1 MPKPVPTFH
10 LHIENGRKRPA
21 IFQLTESICAAALE
35 RHRTLAKKLRVTIG
49 SDGDIINESLK
60 TADFLIH
67 WNPPRL
73 RLRELAPR
81 LRWIQITG
89 AGVDTLMPLDWLPH
103 DMVLTNNTGAH
114 GDKAEDSCAMA
125 MLMLHTR
132 MPDMIQAQHA
142 CRWQP
147 VFTTPI
153 AGKTAVIV
161 GFGDLGRAAGRAAK
175 KLGLKVIA
183 VTRSGKPARPADSV
197 VKTSALDRVL
207 PKADFLIVATP
218 LTPQTLGLIN
228 RSRLDLLKR
237 DACLINIGRSPIVD
251 YEALR
256 RKLDAGE
263 LAGALLDVHS
273 PEPLPADSPL
283 WKTRNLIVT
292 PHTSCDDPRYM
303 HFLCD
308 SWFANFARLL
318 AGKPLKNRVDRNL
331 GY

>member
-1 MPKPVPTFH
+1 
-10 LHIENGRKRPA
+10 
-21 IFQLTESICAAALE
+21 
-35 RHRTLAKKLRVTIG
+35 
-49 SDGDIINESLK
+49 
-60 TADFLIH
+60 
-67 WNPPRL
+67 
-73 RLRELAPR
+73 
-81 LRWIQITG
+81 
-89 AGVDTLMPLDWLPH
+89 
-103 DMVLTNNTGAH
+103 
-114 GDKAEDSCAMA
+114 MA

-132 MPDMIQAQHA
+132 MPGMIEAQHA

-153 AGKTAVIV
+153 AGMTAVIV

-183 VTRSGKPARPADSV
+183 ITRSGKAARPADSV
-197 VKTSALDRVL
+197 VKVSAIDRVL

-218 LTPQTLGLIN
+218 LTPQTRGLIN

-256 RKLDAGE
+256 GKLDAGE

-283 WKTRNLIVT
+283 WKTRNLIIT

-303 HFLCD
+303 HILCD

-318 AGKPLKNRVDRNL
+318 AGKPLKNRVDRSL